1 MSRHVLQVFE
11 QYQQARSSFVQT
23 VAELAHR
30 PQNIEALQVRP
41 QKHRA
46 AQSKQRRRNASM
58 PRRGSLIRFSP
69 LCVAF
74 LPF

>member
-30 PQNIEALQVRP
+30 PQNIEALQVRRRHAHEVERTT
-41 QKHRA
+41 K
-46 AQSKQRRRNASM
+46 KEQRGEPWGRVGAC
-58 PRRGSLIRFSP
+58 L
-69 LCVAF
+69 
-74 LPF
+74 

>member
-30 PQNIEALQVRP
+30 PQNIEALQVSKRD
-41 QKHRA
+41 RGGA
-46 AQSKQRRRNASM
+46 AW
-58 PRRGSLIRFSP
+58 GGV
-69 LCVAF
+69 LCA
-74 LPF
+74 LA